1 MAAFVVATGGGMVE
15 RHVLIPAAPTR
26 RSSYKGFA
34 ITARTFQLRGSDRW
48 TLDLLI
54 GRSGGLR
61 AFSRPVTYATEAAAI
76 LGCFRFAERIIDG
89 QVRECSVDDL
99 T

>member
-1 MAAFVVATGGGMVE
+1 MATCY
-15 RHVLIPAAPTR
+15 R
-26 RSSYKGFA
+26 GFA
-34 ITARTFQLRGSDRW
+34 ITPRTFQLRGSGRW

-54 GRSGGLR
+54 GRHKALR
-61 AFSRPVTYATEAAAI
+61 AFTQAQTYPTRQAAI
-76 LGCFRFAERIIDG
+76 AACLEHGRRIIDG